1 MGSHSFFDIAGE
13 VLVDSRRG
21 ASGNRAMHSSIE
33 RRGGAGVC
41 NTATVSGPSS
51 MTTSA
56 PARTRASRPA
66 TSRAASVAEMWIV
79 AILLIIPLAL
89 SGLLFFVVFG
99 LCCQHLEEGFSGR
112 PGRAFETASLRVQ
125 ASLPDAL
132 QRGFAARHGILRAPW
147 PCVKYAIVSYILH
160 MWIPRDVEARLKRS
174 AKTRPVVVLT
184 GARQTGKTST
194 FRHLFPGYAF
204 VPLDLPT
211 EAEQAEKEPERFL
224 KRHPP
229 PVIIDEVQYAPG
241 IFRHLKVA
249 VDAHRTRN
257 GQFLL
262 TGSQKFTLMKNVSE
276 SLAGRADIVEL
287 ETLSFAEIREVLPNT
302 ELETAIVRGGFPE
315 LYANP
320 DIDSVAFYNS
330 YLATYLERDVRA
342 LANVG
347 SLRDF
352 ERFLRACALRSANL
366 LNKADLARD
375 VGIAPSTANQWLSML
390 EASGQAVLIEPWFS
404 NRTKSIVKSPKL
416 YIADTGLL
424 CALLNIHS
432 QEALRQ
438 SPAAGAV
445 WETFVFAQLRDRER
459 RAGRTGSLFF
469 WRDRTREVD
478 FVVDAGGR
486 LELFEAKWT
495 ELPDLGDTVN
505 LDFVRNVIGKSRV
518 TAGGVVSRTRN
529 SFPFSN
535 DFRALPVTE
544 LG

>member
-1 MGSHSFFDIAGE
+1 
-13 VLVDSRRG
+13 
-21 ASGNRAMHSSIE
+21 
-33 RRGGAGVC
+33 
-41 NTATVSGPSS
+41 
-51 MTTSA
+51 
-56 PARTRASRPA
+56 
-66 TSRAASVAEMWIV
+66 MWI
-79 AILLIIPLAL
+79 
-89 SGLLFFVVFG
+89 F
-99 LCCQHLEEGFSGR
+99 
-112 PGRAFETASLRVQ
+112 
-125 ASLPDAL
+125 
-132 QRGFAARHGILRAPW
+132 
-147 PCVKYAIVSYILH
+147 
-160 MWIPRDVEARLKRS
+160 RDVEPRLAHS
-174 AKTRPVVVLT
+174 AKTRPVIVLT

-194 FRHLFPGYAF
+194 FLHLFPDYGF
-204 VPLDLPT
+204 VSLDLPT

-224 KRHPP
+224 QRHPP

-241 IFRHLKVA
+241 LFRHLKVA
-249 VDAHRTRN
+249 VDTHRTRN

-287 ETLSFAEIREVLPNT
+287 ETLSLAEIHQALPET
-302 ELETAIVRGGFPE
+302 KPETAIVRGGFPE

-375 VGIAPSTANQWLSML
+375 VGIAPSTANQWLSIL
-390 EASGQAVLIEPWFS
+390 EASGQIVLLEPWFS

-416 YIADTGLL
+416 YLADTGLL
-424 CALLNIHS
+424 CALLNIRS
-432 QEALRQ
+432 QEALLQ
-438 SPAAGAV
+438 SPTAGAV

-459 RAGRTGSLFF
+459 RAGRLGSLFF

-478 FVVDAGGR
+478 FVVDIGGR

-495 ELPDLGDTVN
+495 EIPDSGDTVN
-505 LDFVRNVIGKSRV
+505 LDFVRNLIGKPQVS
-518 TAGGVVSRTRN
+518 AGGVVSRTPN
-529 SFPFSN
+529 SFPFPN
-535 DFRALPVTE
+535 GFRASPVTE
-544 LG
+544 LR